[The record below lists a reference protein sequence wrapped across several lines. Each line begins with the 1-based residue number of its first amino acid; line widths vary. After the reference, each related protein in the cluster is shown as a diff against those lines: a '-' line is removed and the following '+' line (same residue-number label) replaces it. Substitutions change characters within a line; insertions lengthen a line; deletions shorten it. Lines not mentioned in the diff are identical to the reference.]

1 MVQGGQ
7 RRTATRLVGKSQ
19 RSSKVDVEL
28 LAMIIQLV
36 DLLQSMSFSRLL
48 SIYLFFLVPQCFFL
62 RMLRAEAL
70 FQHRWDD
77 FDEVPELVDRKVHW
91 KATILI

>member
-19 RSSKVDVEL
+19 RSSEVDVEL

-48 SIYLFFLVPQCFFL
+48 SIYLQYVSLFLHDCFEN
-62 RMLRAEAL
+62 AESRGT
-70 FQHRWDD
+70 F
-77 FDEVPELVDRKVHW
+77 P
-91 KATILI
+91 T

>member
-48 SIYLFFLVPQCFFL
+48 SIYLCFLVPQCFFFEN
-62 RMLRAEAL
+62 AEGRGT
-70 FQHRWDD
+70 F
-77 FDEVPELVDRKVHW
+77 P
-91 KATILI
+91 T